1 MCEFAS
7 FVLTKDR
14 EYWHPTSHSHENIIS
29 HHKIEHLDST
39 VTGLVRVEITPNNE
53 DIKNLDSWVFRVDQD
68 IFPAWTFHRDP
79 VLERRT
85 REALARRAEAELWF
99 AEICDASEARVG
111 YHGTATAGYRGTAS
125 AGDRGTATAGY
136 RGTAT
141 AGYRGT
147 ATAGDDGTATAGD
160 DGTATA
166 GDDGTATAGDDGT
179 ASAGDRG
186 TATAGYRGTATAGDR
201 GTATA
206 GDDGTAT
213 AGDRGTATAGYRGT
227 ATAGDDA
234 IIAVKY
240 WDGSRYRLAV
250 GYTGEDGIERGKA
263 YRVNAGRL
271 VEA

>member
-7 FVLTKDR
+7 FVLTKGR

-39 VTGLVRVEITPNNE
+39 GTGLVRVEITPNNE

-68 IFPAWTFHRDP
+68 IFPEWTFHRDP

-99 AEICDASEARVG
+99 AEICDAREAHVG
-111 YHGTATAGYRGTAS
+111 YY
-125 AGDRGTATAGY
+125 
-136 RGTAT
+136 GTAT

-147 ATAGDDGTATAGD
+147 ATAGDSGTATAGEGGTATAGD
-160 DGTATA
+160 SGTATA
-166 GDDGTATAGDDGT
+166 GEG
-179 ASAGDRG
+179 G
-186 TATAGYRGTATAGDR
+186 TATAGYCGTATAGE
-201 GTATA
+201 G
-206 GDDGTAT
+206 
-213 AGDRGTATAGYRGT
+213 GTATAGYCGIATAGNGGT
-227 ATAGDDA
+227 ATAGNGGTATAGNGA

-250 GYTGEDGIERGKA
+250 GYTGEDGIEPGKA